1 MRWPLLQFTFASLA
15 LALNVVGHGV
25 RGQDSSQSAD
35 ANKPLAWRRVVH
47 LHDGRTFVSDG
58 ALALDLEL
66 VKPAERPKQDLGEA
80 SANIVEG
87 YLNAQLPNEY
97 ALSQLTRR
105 GETYAAPNGVTL
117 NPSYIEYLRRTLPE
131 SRVRLRMKGPTEPVV
146 VLLDAKAVGL
156 LMPMRSVN
164 PAGARRQGR

>member
-1 MRWPLLQFTFASLA
+1 MHCALLRFTFVSLT
-15 LALNVVGHGV
+15 LALNVVSNSV
-25 RGQDSSQSAD
+25 RAQDSSPPAGT
-35 ANKPLAWRRVVH
+35 NRPPAWKRVVH

-58 ALALDLEL
+58 AIALDLDL
-66 VKPAERPKQDLGEA
+66 VKPAERPKRGLPEA
-80 SANIVEG
+80 TATIIEG
-87 YLNAQLPNEY
+87 YLNAQLLNEC

-105 GETYAAPNGVTL
+105 GETYAAPNAVTL

-164 PAGARRQGR
+164 P